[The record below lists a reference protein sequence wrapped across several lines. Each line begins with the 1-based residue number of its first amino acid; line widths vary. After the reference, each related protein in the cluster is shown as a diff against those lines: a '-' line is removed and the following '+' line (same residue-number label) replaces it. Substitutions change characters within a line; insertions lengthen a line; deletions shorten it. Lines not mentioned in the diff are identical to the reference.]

1 MQRLLF
7 PALEEE
13 LGPLTGPQQDFLR
26 VIELARLERFMRPY
40 LWLGIG
46 CKPCLRLPLAKAFI
60 AKAVW
65 NLATTRSLIDQ
76 LQSRAALR
84 RLCGWETLGDLPSE
98 STFSRAFAAF
108 AAGKLPETIHAAL
121 VAEQLKNRI
130 VGHVSRD
137 STAIESRERAAPKP
151 QPQPQ
156 VEPRKRGRP
165 RKDEP
170 PRPVPPPTRLE
181 LQPGR
186 TLEGN
191 LADLPRACDIGCKR
205 DAKGFKTTWK
215 GYKLHLDCID
225 GDIPASA
232 VLTSASLHDSQA
244 AIPLAQMTAGRVP
257 RHLYDLMDSAYD
269 CQAIDAYSRQLGHVP
284 LIEANP
290 RRGEARKFSPAE
302 QIRYRERSTA
312 ERVNSNLKDNFGGR
326 FVRVRGAVKVMCH
339 LMFGVLALTAL
350 QLFHLLE

>member
-13 LGPLTGPQQDFLR
+13 LGFLTGPQQDFLR

-60 AKAVW
+60 AKSIW
-65 NLATTRSLIDQ
+65 KLSTTRSLIDQ
-76 LQSRAALR
+76 LLGSASLR
-84 RLCGWETLGDLPSE
+84 RLCGWETRGDVPSE

-108 AAGKLPETIHAAL
+108 AAGKLPEAVHAAL
-121 VAEQLKNRI
+121 VAEQLRGRI

-151 QPQPQ
+151 SEKPKATAH
-156 VEPRKRGRP
+156 KRGRP

-181 LQPGR
+181 LQPLR
-186 TLEGN
+186 SLEEN
-191 LADLPRACDIGCKR
+191 LVDLPRHCDIGCKR
-205 DAKGFKTTWK
+205 DAKGFKITWK
-215 GYKLHLDCID
+215 GYKLHLDCAD
-225 GDIPASA
+225 GDIPVS
-232 VLTSASLHDSQA
+232 VLLTSASLHDSQV
-244 AIPLAQMTAGRVP
+244 AIPLAQKTAQRVAS
-257 RHLYDLMDSAYD
+257 LYDLMDSAYD
-269 CQAIDAYSRQLGHVP
+269 CQAIRDYSRQLGHVP
-284 LIEANP
+284 LIDSNP
-290 RRGEARKFSPAE
+290 RQGAAREFSPAE
-302 QIRYRERSTA
+302 QIRYRERTTA

-326 FVRVRGAVKVMCH
+326 FVRVRGALKVMCH